1 MKKSSK
7 AAKQQSSK
15 AAKIITVSLL
25 LFLSA
30 CSTIGQKTVSDQT
43 LARKAAF
50 ALNTTPDKVTISD
63 RYSDGLG
70 KINFTATRDRKKFQC
85 YVAVFPI
92 SDAMCSGTDGSMDGV
107 NCDRLSKAAGRCH

>member
-1 MKKSSK
+1 
-7 AAKQQSSK
+7 
-15 AAKIITVSLL
+15 
-25 LFLSA
+25 
-30 CSTIGQKTVSDQT
+30 
-43 LARKAAF
+43 
-50 ALNTTPDKVTISD
+50 LNTTSDKVTISD
-63 RYSDGLG
+63 RYTDGLG